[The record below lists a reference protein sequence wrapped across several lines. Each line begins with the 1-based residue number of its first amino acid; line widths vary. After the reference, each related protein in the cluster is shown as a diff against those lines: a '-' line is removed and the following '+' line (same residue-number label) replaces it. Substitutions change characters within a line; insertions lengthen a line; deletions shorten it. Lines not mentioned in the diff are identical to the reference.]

1 MILIDANEI
10 KKREHD
16 VTLANGAK
24 HRCFDTTRLYEI
36 PTVDAVPVIRCK
48 DCKHWSGDDDE
59 TYCEELGILNTHY
72 NSYCSWA
79 EKKSV

>member
-1 MILIDANEI
+1 MTEI
-10 KKREHD
+10 IIEAQYIGQWTSGRIVGD
-16 VTLANGAK
+16 L
-24 HRCFDTTRLYEI
+24 
-36 PTVDAVPVIRCK
+36 IRCK

-79 EKKSV
+79 EKKVCKK